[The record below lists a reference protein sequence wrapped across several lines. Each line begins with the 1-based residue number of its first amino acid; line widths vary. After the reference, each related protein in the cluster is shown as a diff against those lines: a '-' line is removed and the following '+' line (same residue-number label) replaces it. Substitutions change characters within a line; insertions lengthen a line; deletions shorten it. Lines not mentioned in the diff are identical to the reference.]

1 MECKTAPKR
10 DIFCHVSIWGINKNI
25 KADLDEI
32 MSNLRLA
39 HYEVVNELLLLQWS
53 DDIENALPLKGL
65 RNNCPCASCIGEKD
79 VFGTVYKSPP
89 QNLTESSYILNGIKP
104 VGYYALQPFWDD
116 GHHTGIYSFELL
128 RKLCDEL
135 DQ

>member
-1 MECKTAPKR
+1 MKTV
-10 DIFCHVSIWGINKNI
+10 ISIENI
-25 KADLDEI
+25 LLTGTE
-32 MSNLRLA
+32 LA
-39 HYEVVNELLLLQWS
+39 VKWS
-53 DDIENALPLKGL
+53 DETESFIALQTL
-65 RNNCPCASCIGEKD
+65 RNSCPCAFCSGEKD

-104 VGYYALQPFWDD
+104 VGYYALQLFWDD
-116 GHHTGIYSFELL
+116 GHNTGIYSFELL